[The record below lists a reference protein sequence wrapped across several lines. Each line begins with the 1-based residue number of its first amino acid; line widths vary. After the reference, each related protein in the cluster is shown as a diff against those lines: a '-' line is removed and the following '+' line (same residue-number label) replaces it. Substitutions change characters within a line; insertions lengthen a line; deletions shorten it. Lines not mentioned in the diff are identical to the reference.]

1 MALGGG
7 VHDLQESL
15 GPGDAVHV
23 PARADRDVPPGHGSH
38 AVVAPRAAA
47 SSDSVSASSGADSD
61 DDDDDDDD
69 EFVDSWGD
77 RRPYWLPCLA
87 PRWAGALIQRSAR
100 QAEPGGDASIYIR
113 TLPGAD
119 VLAVIAQCAWAH
131 ARAGRDSWPRLTFT
145 SDGLAAAARRAICSF
160 GRTTGPRIGGVELG
174 TQCTVSKGSLHAS
187 TGER

>member
-69 EFVDSWGD
+69 DEFVDSWGD

-119 VLAVIAQCAWAH
+119 VLAVIAQQ
-131 ARAGRDSWPRLTFT
+131 GRLM
-145 SDGLAAAARRAICSF
+145 SF
-160 GRTTGPRIGGVELG
+160 V
-174 TQCTVSKGSLHAS
+174 
-187 TGER
+187 

>member
-38 AVVAPRAAA
+38 AVVAPRAA
-47 SSDSVSASSGADSD
+47 GADSDD

-77 RRPYWLPCLA
+77 RRLYWLPCLA

-100 QAEPGGDASIYIR
+100 QAEPGGGASIYVRTYIR

-119 VLAVIAQCAWAH
+119 VLAVIAQ
-131 ARAGRDSWPRLTFT
+131 
-145 SDGLAAAARRAICSF
+145 
-160 GRTTGPRIGGVELG
+160 
-174 TQCTVSKGSLHAS
+174 QGSHYV
-187 TGER
+187 

>member
-23 PARADRDVPPGHGSH
+23 PARADRDVPPGL
-38 AVVAPRAAA
+38 
-47 SSDSVSASSGADSD
+47 VSASSGADSD

-87 PRWAGALIQRSAR
+87 PRWAGALVQRSAR
-100 QAEPGGDASIYIR
+100 QAEPGGGASIYVR
-113 TLPGAD
+113 TLERS
-119 VLAVIAQCAWAH
+119 Q
-131 ARAGRDSWPRLTFT
+131 ARTCW
-145 SDGLAAAARRAICSF
+145 
-160 GRTTGPRIGGVELG
+160 
-174 TQCTVSKGSLHAS
+174 Q
-187 TGER
+187 

>member
-1 MALGGG
+1 MLLLSTSSSSQGARIPCGADLRGRAVVGGGLGSFRGRAGMALGGG

-61 DDDDDDDD
+61 DDDDDDD

-119 VLAVIAQCAWAH
+119 VLAVIAQQ
-131 ARAGRDSWPRLTFT
+131 GR
-145 SDGLAAAARRAICSF
+145 IMSF
-160 GRTTGPRIGGVELG
+160 
-174 TQCTVSKGSLHAS
+174 A
-187 TGER
+187 

>member
-38 AVVAPRAAA
+38 AVVAPRAA
-47 SSDSVSASSGADSD
+47 GADSDD

-87 PRWAGALIQRSAR
+87 PRWAGALVQRSAR
-100 QAEPGGDASIYIR
+100 QAEPGGGTSIYVR
-113 TLPGAD
+113 TLERS
-119 VLAVIAQCAWAH
+119 Q
-131 ARAGRDSWPRLTFT
+131 ARTCW
-145 SDGLAAAARRAICSF
+145 
-160 GRTTGPRIGGVELG
+160 
-174 TQCTVSKGSLHAS
+174 Q
-187 TGER
+187 